1 MTVFLS
7 PSQFSCTLLYLLVK
21 RQLVQREV
29 SLFVLQSLSNFDTL
43 FLVKIRVCT
52 RLSWLVYLGRTVIT
66 F

>member
-1 MTVFLS
+1 MTVLLS

-52 RLSWLVYLGRTVIT
+52 RLPWLVYLGRTVIT

>member
-1 MTVFLS
+1 MTVLLS

-29 SLFVLQSLSNFDTL
+29 SLFVLQSLSNFDIL

>member
-1 MTVFLS
+1 MTVLLS

-29 SLFVLQSLSNFDTL
+29 SLFVLQSLSNFDIL

-52 RLSWLVYLGRTVIT
+52 RLSRLVYLGRTVIT

>member
-1 MTVFLS
+1 MTVLLS

-52 RLSWLVYLGRTVIT
+52 HLSWLVYLGRTVIT